1 MSSGMT
7 GQTPCLTNSS
17 RWDQPAQPKTRVDV
31 MQGFASSAQTCTSAT
46 TTPQLAQHP
55 VAGPMVPQTLQGEM
69 PAAQG
74 GGVEMAAAMAAKI
87 NAMLMAKGKLMVPPP
102 LPGKIPL
109 CMSAATSGDETVVT
123 EVDINDVPIN
133 SRNLLTKGK
142 TQEEI
147 RQFSGAVVSTR
158 GHYMTSAE
166 KSHGKGVER
175 PLYLHVQGKSQE
187 EVNKAVL
194 RIKEIISEDVLR
206 TAAALGSQLRPVI
219 PPLPLYPQPPRPM
232 TAPHPHLPRM
242 PSVNPPV
249 PHGHRPAAPH
259 QGSFVHVKI
268 FVGLDQSLPSFNVN
282 EKVEGPAGMYLGHIQ
297 TETGARV
304 FLRGKGSGYIE
315 QASRRES
322 FEPLYVYIS
331 HPYSTGLEAAK
342 KLTESLLETVRAEHS
357 RMVSIYTATGST
369 QPYPA
374 HGYPANSSYSSQG
387 WYSSGY
393 PGCNGLS
400 GGYAASTS
408 YPTPPGP
415 SGYWTSAASGQ
426 PSQSNLSTNPP
437 SSQAMVQYPVCPR
450 KTHPYLLQDPGCTDP
465 TETDQTETDLSS
477 SSSPQTE
484 TGSPKRRFQ
493 EKTEDER
500 ASQPASSSPEAP
512 VREKSPPLPPAQRE
526 EESGQGAERMLMP
539 PPLPVFLAPGPVAR
553 KRPRETAVPEVPPSL
568 PPRTLGPVAHKRP
581 RETAVPEVPP
591 SLPPRTLGPVA
602 HKRPKE
608 TAVPEVPP
616 SLPPSAPASQDC
628 PQEVKK
634 TKVVE
639 KPSCLVPYGGDSSD
653 EGEDS

>member
-17 RWDQPAQPKTRVDV
+17 RWDQPAQPKTRVDI
-31 MQGFASSAQTCTSAT
+31 MHGFASSAQTCTSAT
-46 TTPQLAQHP
+46 TTPQSAQHP
-55 VAGPMVPQTLQGEM
+55 VAGPMVPQTLQGDM

-232 TAPHPHLPRM
+232 AAPHPHLPRM

-357 RMVSIYTATGST
+357 RMVSVYTATGST

-477 SSSPQTE
+477 SSSPQTG

-526 EESGQGAERMLMP
+526 EKSGQGAERMLMP
-539 PPLPVFLAPGPVAR
+539 PPLAVFLAPGPVAR
-553 KRPRETAVPEVPPSL
+553 KRPRETAVPEVS
-568 PPRTLGPVAHKRP
+568 
-581 RETAVPEVPP
+581 
-591 SLPPRTLGPVA
+591 
-602 HKRPKE
+602 
-608 TAVPEVPP
+608 P

-639 KPSCLVPYGGDSSD
+639 NPSCLVPYGGDSSD

>member
-31 MQGFASSAQTCTSAT
+31 MQGFASSAQTCASAT
-46 TTPQLAQHP
+46 TTPQSAQHP
-55 VAGPMVPQTLQGEM
+55 VAGPM

-304 FLRGKGSGYIE
+304 FLRGK
-315 QASRRES
+315 
-322 FEPLYVYIS
+322 
-331 HPYSTGLEAAK
+331 
-342 KLTESLLETVRAEHS
+342 
-357 RMVSIYTATGST
+357 
-369 QPYPA
+369 
-374 HGYPANSSYSSQG
+374 
-387 WYSSGY
+387 
-393 PGCNGLS
+393 
-400 GGYAASTS
+400 
-408 YPTPPGP
+408 
-415 SGYWTSAASGQ
+415 
-426 PSQSNLSTNPP
+426 
-437 SSQAMVQYPVCPR
+437 
-450 KTHPYLLQDPGCTDP
+450 
-465 TETDQTETDLSS
+465 
-477 SSSPQTE
+477 
-484 TGSPKRRFQ
+484 
-493 EKTEDER
+493 
-500 ASQPASSSPEAP
+500 
-512 VREKSPPLPPAQRE
+512 
-526 EESGQGAERMLMP
+526 
-539 PPLPVFLAPGPVAR
+539 AR
-553 KRPRETAVPEVPPSL
+553 GT
-568 PPRTLGPVAHKRP
+568 
-581 RETAVPEVPP
+581 
-591 SLPPRTLGPVA
+591 
-602 HKRPKE
+602 
-608 TAVPEVPP
+608 
-616 SLPPSAPASQDC
+616 
-628 PQEVKK
+628 
-634 TKVVE
+634 
-639 KPSCLVPYGGDSSD
+639 
-653 EGEDS
+653 

>member
-7 GQTPCLTNSS
+7 GQTPCLTSSS

-31 MQGFASSAQTCTSAT
+31 MQGFASSAQTCTPAT
-46 TTPQLAQHP
+46 TTPQSAQHP
-55 VAGPMVPQTLQGEM
+55 VAGPMVPLTLQGDM

-87 NAMLMAKGKLMVPPP
+87 NAMLMAKGKLMIPPP

-109 CMSAATSGDETVVT
+109 CMSAAASGDETVVT

-147 RQFSGAVVSTR
+147 RQVSGAVVSTR

-166 KSHGKGVER
+166 KSHGKAVER

-219 PPLPLYPQPPRPM
+219 PPLPLYPQPSRPM
-232 TAPHPHLPRM
+232 AASHPHLPRM

-282 EKVEGPAGMYLGHIQ
+282 EKVEGPGGMYLGHIQ

-387 WYSSGY
+387 WYSSSSGY
-393 PGCNGLS
+393 PGCNGLA

-450 KTHPYLLQDPGCTDP
+450 KTHPYLLQDPGCS
-465 TETDQTETDLSS
+465 DQTETDLSS
-477 SSSPQTE
+477 SSSPQTG
-484 TGSPKRRFQ
+484 TGSPKRRFH

-500 ASQPASSSPEAP
+500 ASQPASNSPEAP

-526 EESGQGAERMLMP
+526 EEPGQGAERMLMP

-553 KRPRETAVPEVPPSL
+553 KRPRETAVPEVPRSTLGPVSHKRPSETAVPVV
-568 PPRTLGPVAHKRP
+568 PPSTLGPVAHKRP
-581 RETAVPEVPP
+581 SETAVPVVPP
-591 SLPPRTLGPVA
+591 ST
-602 HKRPKE
+602 
-608 TAVPEVPP
+608 
-616 SLPPSAPASQDC
+616 PASQDF

-634 TKVVE
+634 MKVVE
-639 KPSCLVPYGGDSSD
+639 NPSSLVPYGGRVVDTSCLVPYGGDSSD